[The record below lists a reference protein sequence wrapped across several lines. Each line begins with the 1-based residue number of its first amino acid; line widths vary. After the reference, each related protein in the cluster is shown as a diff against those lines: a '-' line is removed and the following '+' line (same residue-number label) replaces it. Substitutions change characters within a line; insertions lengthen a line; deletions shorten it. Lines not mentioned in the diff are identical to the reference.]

1 MKKSE
6 RVKRIVRTLK
16 ALYPNVETPLLH
28 KTPFQLLVSTILSA
42 QCTDRQVNS
51 VTPALFKKFSSP
63 EELSKAEPNEIER
76 IIYSTGFYKNKAR
89 HLKRCSRALLEKHDG
104 NVPDTLHDLVKLPG
118 VGRKTA
124 NVVLGAS
131 FGIPA
136 MVVDTHVARISKR
149 LELTIHTDPVKIE
162 SDLEKVI
169 PEKEWNDFSLR
180 LIFFGRAV
188 CTARKPGCP
197 ECPLNDICRQ
207 VTPGY

>member
-6 RVKRIVRTLK
+6 RVKKIVRTLK

-51 VTPALFKKFSSP
+51 VTPVLFKKFSSP
-63 EELSKAEPNEIER
+63 EELAKAKPNEIER

-89 HLKRCSRALLEKHDG
+89 HLKRCSRALLKKHDG

-149 LELTIHTDPVKIE
+149 LDLTIHTDPVKIE

-180 LIFFGRAV
+180 LIYFGRAV
-188 CTARKPGCP
+188 CTARKPGCS
-197 ECPLNDICRQ
+197 ECPLNDICRR
-207 VTPGY
+207 VKSG